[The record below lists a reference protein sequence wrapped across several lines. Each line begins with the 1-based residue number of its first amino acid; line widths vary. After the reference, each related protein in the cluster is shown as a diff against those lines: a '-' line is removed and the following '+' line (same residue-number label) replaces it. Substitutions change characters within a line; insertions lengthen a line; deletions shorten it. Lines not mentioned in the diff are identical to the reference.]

1 MNDIVSVGDSIE
13 GLVVDGS
20 SRKALSY
27 KGLARYHNRV
37 CHRFL
42 TEFNIKAY
50 VIKPINDPRIK
61 LDNKAFSNENNSLV
75 CDIAVIHSLK
85 DRYSSAVGS
94 NISAT
99 HGANLWHFPNQ
110 TNVKITRSHPEIE
123 NAIRKSKLE

>member
-1 MNDIVSVGDSIE
+1 MNDIVLVGESIE
-13 GLVVDGS
+13 GLVVDGF

-27 KGLARYHNRV
+27 KGLTRYHNRV

-42 TEFNIKAY
+42 TEFNVKAY
-50 VIKPINDPRIK
+50 VIKPINDPSIK
-61 LDNKAFSNENNSLV
+61 LDKKAYSNENNNLV

-85 DRYSSAVGS
+85 ERYSSAVGS

-99 HGANLWHFPNQ
+99 HGASLWHFPNQ